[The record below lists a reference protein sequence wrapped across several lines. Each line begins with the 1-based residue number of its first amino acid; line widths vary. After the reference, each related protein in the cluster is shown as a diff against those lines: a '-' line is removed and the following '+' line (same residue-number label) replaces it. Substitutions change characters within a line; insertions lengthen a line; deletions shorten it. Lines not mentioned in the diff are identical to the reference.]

1 MHNKSVKRSVQKTLN
16 KSKEP
21 QGGAIMKV
29 NSINLNTNYKPLSF
43 KSKNDSC
50 ETQAP
55 IQTTLQGPVP
65 VDVLQFKQAVKVNN
79 NSFVSKIADAV
90 KGFMAKPADNVFDYW
105 DPNMSLEEIEQ
116 IRTAL
121 L

>member
-43 KSKNDSC
+43 RSNDAN
-50 ETQAP
+50 ETQSPVQA
-55 IQTTLQGPVP
+55 TLQGPVP

-79 NSFVSKIADAV
+79 NSFVSKIAEAV

-105 DPNMSLEEIEQ
+105 DPNMSFEEIEQ